1 MVRHR
6 IAHGDYAAVITAWG
20 ARLAGLEHAGRPL
33 VEGFDDDGVE
43 DRYRG
48 AVLAPWP
55 NRTAGAVWEH
65 ERRRLRLPVTE
76 PERGH
81 AHHGLVAS
89 AAWAWGEVAA
99 DAVTLTHHLDAIE
112 GYPWELGLSIRY
124 GVDDGGLT
132 VRLSAV
138 HEAGAGPAPIA
149 VGFHPYLTAG
159 SAVIDDDVLDLP
171 GRTRVV
177 VDDALIPAGTEPV
190 AGTAY
195 DLTGGRHLGSLALD
209 DAWTDLERPVVR
221 LSGADGVTELW
232 ADETL
237 PWLQAFTH
245 PDRRTVAVE
254 PMSAPADALNS
265 GEGLTWL
272 EPGAAA
278 SWTWGLRRG

>member
-6 IAHGDYAAVITAWG
+6 IGHGDYAATVTEWG
-20 ARLAGLEHAGRPL
+20 ARLAGLEHAGRAL
-33 VEGFDDDGVE
+33 VEPFEGDDD

-55 NRTAGAVWEH
+55 NRTRGAVWQH
-65 ERRRLRLPVTE
+65 EGASMHLPVTE

-89 AAWAWGEVAA
+89 VAWTTVELEP
-99 DAVTLTHHLDAIE
+99 DAVALARRLEPTE
-112 GYPWELGLSIRY
+112 GYPWALRLAIRY
-124 GVDDGGLT
+124 VVDDGGLT
-132 VRLSAV
+132 VRLTAA
-138 HEAGAGPAPIA
+138 HEAGSGPAPIA

-159 SAVIDDDVLDLP
+159 SARVDDDVLELP
-171 GRTRVV
+171 GRSRIL
-177 VDDALIPAGTEPV
+177 VDAQMIPVGGEPV

-195 DLTGGRHLGSLALD
+195 DFVTGRRLGDQELD
-209 DAWTDLERPVVR
+209 DCWTDLASPVAR
-221 LSGADGVTELW
+221 LIGADGVTELW
-232 ADETL
+232 AEASL

-265 GEGLTWL
+265 EAGLVWL
-272 EPGAAA
+272 EPGDQA
-278 SWTWGLRRG
+278 SWTWGIRRG